1 MNSEICLKKHFVGSN
16 VMTTDTVM
24 TAGKS
29 FESRANRK
37 TYGKKGGFV
46 RMLNLH
52 FLKARTCLRYY

>member
-1 MNSEICLKKHFVGSN
+1 
-16 VMTTDTVM
+16 MTTDTVM

-52 FLKARTCLRYY
+52 FLKARTYLRYY